1 MNEAVRVIGIG
12 SPFGADQLGWRVVDA
27 LRADQSLPGIG
38 LLQCR
43 QPSELPQLLAG
54 CKKAVLVDAALA
66 GREPG
71 TLLRL
76 GIGDLPAAGLAVSSH
91 GFGVSEAVQLAGVL
105 GSLPAGLVVL
115 ALETGSPE
123 QPLLPEWIERLAQA
137 VRLEIRPA
145 DT

>member
-12 SPFGADQLGWRVVDA
+12 SPFGVDQLGWRVVDA

-43 QPSELPQLLAG
+43 QPSELPLLLAG
-54 CKKAVLVDAALA
+54 SKKAVLVDAALA
-66 GREPG
+66 GHAPG
-71 TLLRL
+71 MVLRL
-76 GIGDLPAAGLAVSSH
+76 GINDLPAAGLAVSSH

-105 GSLPAGLVVL
+105 GSLPAELVVL
-115 ALETGSPE
+115 ALETGSPD